1 MTTLPQDAQAV
12 CNGRLLGVQIA
23 KLVKSQLKT
32 IAEERK
38 TLIAEE
44 RQNLEKLLVAI
55 SSSINRDLPQ
65 RIEDILKREVSG
77 VTSAVGSAVQAALAE
92 ALPRELASGTLQAR
106 LLKEARIISCSM
118 VTAVLNAYPHGS
130 LPFTSHADRAC
141 RPHWNGRWPPSSSWP
156 WPSPCRKA
164 SAPASS
170 SRSCRHSRLPART
183 CLLRCVPWQCT
194 GSDFHPFTSCTP
206 RFDCD
211 GSPVVLRGRCKPPL
225 PEAWRSTWRR
235 QAEPMPLSCHR

>member
-1 MTTLPQDAQAV
+1 MKHAIELLMPCLACTPRQALCGLMTPLSLNARSV
-12 CNGRLLGVQIA
+12 CNGLLQRVQIA

-92 ALPRELASGTLQAR
+92 ALPRELASGALQAR
-106 LLKEARIISCSM
+106 LLKEVTSCSM
-118 VTAVLNAYPHGS
+118 VTALWDPI
-130 LPFTSHADRAC
+130 
-141 RPHWNGRWPPSSSWP
+141 
-156 WPSPCRKA
+156 
-164 SAPASS
+164 
-170 SRSCRHSRLPART
+170 SC
-183 CLLRCVPWQCT
+183 
-194 GSDFHPFTSCTP
+194 
-206 RFDCD
+206 
-211 GSPVVLRGRCKPPL
+211 
-225 PEAWRSTWRR
+225 
-235 QAEPMPLSCHR
+235 